1 MEQIIQCISLFLT
14 LSILMLASE
23 NNPCRKIWKKYFRKV
38 LPTYSIV
45 NRLIIKELNIKKVG
59 NSLRT
64 PIVILI
70 TFATNP

>member
-1 MEQIIQCISLFLT
+1 MEQIIQCISLFLN

-38 LPTYSIV
+38 LPTFLKV
-45 NRLIIKELNIKKVG
+45 NRLIINVLTVKKVG

-70 TFATNP
+70 TFAP